1 MSQQDPQSLHPLED
15 HAAMRLVKISC
26 LNLTYDSNFP
36 AYSWS
41 CKHLKY
47 LDRLGVR
54 IEGMGFL
61 AIVLSLVT
69 SSEKCK
75 EKVIKWLPVEKAPF

>member
-26 LNLTYDSNFP
+26 LNLTYDTNFP

-47 LDRLGVR
+47 LDRQGAR
-54 IEGMGFL
+54 
-61 AIVLSLVT
+61 T
-69 SSEKCK
+69 
-75 EKVIKWLPVEKAPF
+75 